1 MVPYPPPPQGQS
13 ISSDGKAKVLA
24 NVQSDT
30 KSGLVGEK
38 SLKSQRTY
46 QVGVVYKDIY
56 GRETP
61 VFTSKDGT
69 FTVPKDLSD
78 KRNSIVTNL
87 QNQAPAW
94 VDTFKFF
101 VKETSNEYY
110 NACMDRW
117 YDAEDDNLWLS
128 FPSAERNKIKEDGFI
143 ILKKQAASQDAV
155 YEEARYKVIDVQ
167 NEAPQDIKTDYEL
180 YGTDTLKVMA
190 NGALPGSKTIKFEFD
205 GSAATDWKD
214 ECVFYDALL
223 VGTSVGKTN
232 TGFIGW
238 PLEDVVIKLSN
249 TSGTNTGWLDVA
261 NIYKDGNIFVE
272 LSKPLMVQII

>member
-1 MVPYPPPPQGQS
+1 MVPQAPPPPGQNT
-13 ISSDGKAKVLA
+13 SSDGKAKVLA

-78 KRNSIVTNL
+78 KRNAIVANL
-87 QNQAPAW
+87 QNQAPTW

-155 YEEARYKVIDVQ
+155 YEEARYKVIDIQ
-167 NEAPQDIKTDYEL
+167 NEAPQDIL
-180 YGTDTLKVMA
+180 
-190 NGALPGSKTIKFEFD
+190 LP
-205 GSAATDWKD
+205 
-214 ECVFYDALL
+214 LL
-223 VGTSVGKTN
+223 QRLPIGMRLFFM
-232 TGFIGW
+232 TG
-238 PLEDVVIKLSN
+238 
-249 TSGTNTGWLDVA
+249 
-261 NIYKDGNIFVE
+261 
-272 LSKPLMVQII
+272 